1 MSDTTPALDVDEHGI
16 GIIFDL
22 DGVITETS
30 EQHEDAWR
38 ELARSEGL
46 PFDLDP
52 DDLRG
57 VSRRDSALL
66 LLGDQVV
73 NEDELQ
79 RLMTTKNDVYVAS
92 LSSLTPRDAL
102 PGAVDLLA
110 DARRRGCRLAIGS
123 SSRNAGTVLAALR
136 LTDAFDAIADGYSV
150 TNAKP
155 APDLFLHAAELLGL
169 PPERCVVVED
179 ASSGVDAALAAGMVA
194 VGVGPADRVG
204 HATHR
209 FDSVAA
215 IDLDVVLADLLA
227 GSTLLDNGLVL
238 RDGWSFER
246 NGHHPEDV
254 ITAGSNWLTGNGRV
268 GCRGTFAEWA
278 RDGFVGCIVADTYDT
293 ADGKW
298 RELVNAPNALHTRW
312 TLDGDLVGL
321 EVDEV
326 AEGQAGLHLLQ
337 RFDLRIGRMT
347 RRVGRE
353 LGGTNVVLTEHRFAS
368 MSRTHLVVQRHVV
381 EAPAGTRLDLV
392 TGIDGDVWELNAPH
406 LPDLDVEVVDD
417 VLVASGV
424 TVESGITVASAQAW
438 EVRGGE
444 VGDVE
449 VVTGDQSIHRRTTVT
464 VGADGRVVLDVVMA
478 VGSSNDWPD
487 ATADRVTATVVDM
500 AATAIAD
507 GHDALLGEHLIEWDR
522 VWHDSDVAIGGD
534 PLAQVALRFGIHHNV
549 VATPRHADHLPIGA
563 RGLSC
568 QAYQG
573 AAFWDQEVFNLP
585 MFAWTEPEVARNVLR
600 YRVRTLDGAR
610 RKAARLGYDGAYFA
624 WISGDTGDELCPDFF
639 FRDVLTGRW
648 IRNHFN
654 IWQMHISPDVA
665 LTVKSY
671 LDITGDDSLLVDG
684 GAELVFEVARF
695 IASFVLR
702 DQDGRDRLIR
712 LLGPDEFHENVDD
725 NAFSNHQSE
734 AALRWALEVH
744 ARMERDHP
752 DALQRLVEG
761 IDLSPDEVD
770 RWADVADRL
779 VLPGPGEDGVI
790 EAFDGFFDLEDVRP
804 DDLRERLLDP
814 DEYWG
819 WPNGVAVHTQVSKQ
833 ADVVQLFVT
842 QPDRF
847 DHDVMA
853 ANVDYY
859 LPRTSHKSSLSRSAY
874 AIVMARLGRADEAL
888 DHFVD
893 GASVDLL
900 AEGDAAPGGTFIGG
914 LRTAAAGVS
923 WAVAV
928 LGFGGVG
935 VDDGALVVDPHLP
948 SPWSSL
954 SFRVDLRGAS
964 VAVTATHDEVTVTL
978 DEAADGP
985 REAVVADTRRRLEPG
1000 TSTTVPLPRVAA

>member
-1 MSDTTPALDVDEHGI
+1 MSEIPSQTAFELDVDERGI
-16 GIIFDL
+16 GIVFDL

-38 ELARSEGL
+38 ELARSEGI

-66 LLGDQVV
+66 LLGDRVV
-73 NEDELQ
+73 DEDELQ
-79 RLMTTKNDVYVAS
+79 RLMTTKNDMYVAS

-102 PGAVDLLA
+102 PGAVELLA

-136 LTDAFDAIADGYSV
+136 LTDAFDAIADGHSV

-246 NGHHPEDV
+246 HGHHPEDV

-268 GCRGTFAEWA
+268 GYRGTFAEWTK
-278 RDGFVGCIVADTYDT
+278 DGFVGCIVADTYDT

-312 TLDGDLVGL
+312 TLNDDLVGL

-326 AEGQAGLHLLQ
+326 AGLEGNEVAGGQAGLHLLQ

-353 LGGTNVVLTEHRFAS
+353 LGGTNVVVTEQRFAS
-368 MSRTHLVVQRHVV
+368 MARTHLVVQRHVV
-381 EAPAGTRLDLV
+381 EAPAGTRLDLT

-406 LPDLDVEVVDD
+406 LPDLDVEVV
-417 VLVASGV
+417 
-424 TVESGITVASAQAW
+424 
-438 EVRGGE
+438 
-444 VGDVE
+444 
-449 VVTGDQSIHRRTTVT
+449 TGDQSIHRRTFVT
-464 VGADGRVVLDVVMA
+464 VGADGRVVLDLVMA

-487 ATADRVTATVVDM
+487 APADQVPASVADM

-507 GHDALLGEHLIEWDR
+507 GHDALLGEHLVEWDR

-610 RKAARLGYDGAYFA
+610 RKAARLGHDGAYFA

-654 IWQMHISPDVA
+654 IWQMHISPDIA

-695 IASFVLR
+695 VSSFVLR
-702 DQDGRDRLIR
+702 DQDGRDHLIR

-752 DALQRLVEG
+752 DALAALVER
-761 IDLSPDEVD
+761 IDLSPEEIS

-790 EAFDGFFDLEDVRP
+790 EAFDGFFDLEEVHP

-814 DEYWG
+814 NEYWG

-847 DHDVMA
+847 DNDVMA

-874 AIVMARLGRADEAL
+874 AIVLARLGRADEAL

-948 SPWSSL
+948 STWSAS

-978 DEAADGP
+978 AAAADGP
-985 REAVVADTRRRLEPG
+985 REVVVAATRQRLEPG
-1000 TSTTVPLPRVAA
+1000 TSTTVPLPQPAA

>member
-1 MSDTTPALDVDEHGI
+1 MSTPASPFDHGI

-30 EQHEDAWR
+30 AQHEAAWR
-38 ELARSEGL
+38 AMAAAEGI
-46 PFDLDP
+46 PFDVDA
-52 DDLRG
+52 DELRG
-57 VSRRDSALL
+57 VSRRESALL
-66 LLGDQVV
+66 ILGDREVD
-73 NEDELQ
+73 EDELQ
-79 RLMTTKNDVYVAS
+79 RLMKRKNDMYVES
-92 LSSLTPRDAL
+92 LAGLTPRDAL
-102 PGAVDLLA
+102 PGAVELLA
-110 DARRRGCRLAIGS
+110 DARRRGCLLAIGS
-123 SSRNAGTVLAALR
+123 SSRNARTVLGALG
-136 LTDAFDAIADGYSV
+136 LTAAFDAIADGFSV

-155 APDLFLHAAELLGL
+155 APDLFLRAAELLGL
-169 PPERCVVVED
+169 DPARCVVVED
-179 ASSGVDAALAAGMVA
+179 AASGVDAALAAGMVA

-204 HATHR
+204 HATHH

-215 IDLDVVLADLLA
+215 IDLDVVLAGLLPA
-227 GSTLLDNGLVL
+227 TTTLDNGLVL

-246 NGHHPEDV
+246 HGHHPEDV

-268 GCRGTFAEWA
+268 GYRGTFAEWDE
-278 RDGFVGCIVADTYDT
+278 DGFVACIVADTYDT

-312 TLDGDLVGL
+312 ELDGALVGL

-326 AEGQAGLHLLQ
+326 AEHQPDLRLLQ

-347 RRVGRE
+347 RRVERD
-353 LGGTNVVLTEHRFAS
+353 LGGVTVALTERRFAS
-368 MSRTHLVVQRHVV
+368 LPRTHLVVQRHVV
-381 EAPAGTRLDLV
+381 DAPPGTTLDLT

-406 LPDLDVEVVDD
+406 LPDLHVEVVDG
-417 VLVASGV
+417 VLVASGI
-424 TVESGITVASAQAW
+424 TVESGVTVASAQAW
-438 EVRGGE
+438 ELHGGDLGE
-444 VGDVE
+444 LE
-449 VVTGDQSIHRRTTVT
+449 VVTDDLSIHRRSTVT
-464 VGADGRVVLDVVMA
+464 VGQQGRVILDLVMA
-478 VGSSNDWPD
+478 VGSANDWPD
-487 ATADRVTATVVDM
+487 LAPEQVPATVRAL
-500 AATAIAD
+500 AADAIAD
-507 GHDALLGEHLIEWDR
+507 GHDALLGEHLVGWDR
-522 VWHDSDVAIGGD
+522 TWHDSDVAIEGD

-549 VATPRHADHLPIGA
+549 VAAPRHTDHLPIGA

-585 MFAWTEPEVARNVLR
+585 MFAWTEPEVARNLLR
-600 YRVRTLDGAR
+600 YRVATLDGAR
-610 RKAARLGYDGAYFA
+610 RKAARLGYEGAYFA

-654 IWQMHISPDVA
+654 VWQMHISPDIA

-695 IASFVLR
+695 LTSFVLR
-702 DQDGRDRLIR
+702 DQDGRDHLIR

-725 NAFSNHQSE
+725 NAFSNHQTE

-744 ARMERDHP
+744 ARMQRDHP
-752 DALQRLVEG
+752 DDLAALAER
-761 IDLSPDEVD
+761 IDLSPAELE
-770 RWADVADRL
+770 RWADVADRI
-779 VLPGPGEDGVI
+779 VLPGPGADGVI

-804 DDLRERLLDP
+804 ADLKERLLDP
-814 DEYWG
+814 TEYWG

-874 AIVMARLGRADEAL
+874 AIVLARLGRADEAL

-935 VDDGALVVDPHLP
+935 VDDGTLVVAPHLP
-948 SPWSSL
+948 ASWSAL
-954 SFRVDLRGAS
+954 SFRVELRGAGI
-964 VAVTATHDEVTVTL
+964 AVTTTHDDVVATL
-978 DEAADGP
+978 DADADGP
-985 REAVVADTRRRLEPG
+985 RDVVVAGSPRRLEPG
-1000 TSTTVPLPRVAA
+1000 ESTTVALAGGAA